1 MHFKAYFLKKK
12 KLLPASR
19 DISVA
24 SSMLNSY
31 YTCFCL
37 NENTFLNTARKQINR
52 REVYMF
58 VKAIKQVEAKE
69 EKG

>member
-12 KLLPASR
+12 KRLPASR

-31 YTCFCL
+31 YTCFCP
-37 NENTFLNTARKQINR
+37 NENTVLNTATKQINI

>member
-1 MHFKAYFLKKK
+1 MKKK
-12 KLLPASR
+12 MLLPASM
-19 DISVA
+19 DISAA
-24 SSMLNSY
+24 SSMLNSN

-37 NENTFLNTARKQINR
+37 NENTVLNTATKQINR

-69 EKG
+69 QKG